1 MSSIVHDYVEDYI
14 RGLIQQKDEIL
25 LELEDYA
32 AKNSVPI
39 IHKEVGQLLKILIKG
54 NDVKNILEVGTAI
67 GYSAILMAK
76 ACEDCKIT
84 SIERDETM
92 LNKAMENINKANLN
106 NRIKIIFGEAGEVLP
121 NLEGKFDLIFLD
133 AAKGHYIHFL
143 PDCLRLLKDGGM
155 LISDNVLFRGM
166 IATNELVKRRKIT
179 IVKRLRR
186 YLDAISNHPNLE
198 TVVLPIGD
206 GLAISLKI
214 KEV

>member
-133 AAKGHYIHFL
+133 AAKGHYIHFY
-143 PDCLRLLKDGGM
+143 
-155 LISDNVLFRGM
+155 LIV
-166 IATNELVKRRKIT
+166 
-179 IVKRLRR
+179 
-186 YLDAISNHPNLE
+186 
-198 TVVLPIGD
+198 
-206 GLAISLKI
+206 
-214 KEV
+214 